1 MTKIEVSEAAM
12 NGIKETKKE
21 KISYSEEYKK
31 LQEEANGKIEENH
44 EYYKRAYQK
53 AKNFIC
59 GKRR

>member
-1 MTKIEVSEAAM
+1 MAKIEVSEAAM
-12 NGIKETKKE
+12 NGIKDTKKE
-21 KISYSEEYKK
+21 KISYSEEYKR

>member
-1 MTKIEVSEAAM
+1 MPRIQVSDAAM

-21 KISYSEEYKK
+21 KITYSEEYKK
-31 LQEEANGKIEENH
+31 FQEEANERIKENQ
-44 EYYKRAYQK
+44 ENYKKAYQK

>member
-12 NGIKETKKE
+12 NGIKDTKKE

>member
-1 MTKIEVSEAAM
+1 MAKIEVSEAAM
-12 NGIKETKKE
+12 NGIKDTKKE

-53 AKNFIC
+53 VKNFIC

>member
-1 MTKIEVSEAAM
+1 MAKIEVSEAAM
-12 NGIKETKKE
+12 NGIKDTKKE

-53 AKNFIC
+53 AKNFMC

>member
-12 NGIKETKKE
+12 NGIKDTKKE

-31 LQEEANGKIEENH
+31 LQEEANGKTEENH

>member
-12 NGIKETKKE
+12 NGIKDTKKE

-53 AKNFIC
+53 SKNFIC